1 MSRSDLDAALRQR
14 AKETAEAIMR
24 AARANAQRI
33 TADGQRTIEER
44 RTAVL
49 SGRED
54 QYRAE
59 ARAGV
64 AAERHEAMRAVLLA
78 KTRVVERVLQRA
90 RAMLPEVLG
99 SDAYRAGLAEEL
111 ERALRFVGDEGTTV
125 RCSESLAPALR
136 QALRANPQ
144 VEVQVAHD
152 VGTGFVTIGKDA
164 RVRVDFT
171 LEARIDRLAPTLAIE
186 IHERLEEG

>member
-1 MSRSDLDAALRQR
+1 MPPSNLDEALRER
-14 AKETAEAIMR
+14 AKNTADSILS
-24 AARANAQRI
+24 AARADAERI
-33 TADGQRTIEER
+33 AADAARVIEER
-44 RTAVL
+44 RTAIL
-49 SGRED
+49 DSRED
-54 QYRAE
+54 AYRVE
-59 ARAGV
+59 ARAGI